1 MVFPNRRFVRAVGL
15 MIGSIVG
22 VGVFGLPFA
31 FAQTGYGIGL
41 LVLLV
46 LGGMNAILL
55 LMYADIVLHTPGN
68 HRMAGYIAAYLGPT
82 WGKVGIIGLAVSI
95 WGGMA
100 AYLIAGG
107 RFLGILFGADGG
119 MGETALGILLLCV
132 VAAVSYRGLKFAS
145 RIEVG
150 ILGLLMF
157 LLAFIV
163 VSAIPDARV
172 ANLVPLHWDRW
183 LLAYG
188 VVFFAFNGGINA
200 IPEMRAVL
208 GSDRRLP
215 HAVMTGMLWVLGLY
229 AIFTLAVVAATG
241 TGTSP
246 FAIDALVPSLGDTFR
261 VVGSALAVVSVF
273 SIFLLTSIAL
283 RHAFERDV
291 GLRKNAAWLLVF
303 LPPAI
308 AYLLGLR
315 SFIGLLGFFG
325 SVVSAAIGILIVAT
339 YESMR
344 SSKACRDHACVEFP
358 RAFSAIIAGCYALG
372 IVLTMI
378 HALA

>member
-1 MVFPNRRFVRAVGL
+1 

-55 LMYADIVLHTPGN
+55 LMYTDIVLHTPGN
-68 HRMAGYIAAYLGPT
+68 HRLAGNIAAHLGSV
-82 WGKVGIIGLAVSI
+82 WGKIGIVGLAIGI
-95 WGGMA
+95 WGGMS

-107 RFLGILFGADGG
+107 RFLGILFGAPGG
-119 MGETALGILLLCV
+119 HVETALGIFLLCV
-132 VAAVSYRGLKFAS
+132 VAVVSYRGLKFAS

-150 ILGLLMF
+150 ILCLLMF
-157 LLAFIV
+157 LLVF
-163 VSAIPDARV
+163 VSISALPSASV
-172 ANLVPLHWDRW
+172 SNLIPLHWDKW

-188 VVFFAFNGGINA
+188 VVFFAFNGGVNA
-200 IPEMRAVL
+200 IPEMRTLL
-208 GSDRRLP
+208 GNDRRLP
-215 HAVMTGMLWVLGLY
+215 HAVMTGMLWILGLY
-229 AIFTLAVVAATG
+229 ALFTLAVVAATG
-241 TGTSP
+241 AATSP
-246 FAIDALVPSLGDTFR
+246 FAIDALIPSLGDTFR
-261 VVGSALAVVSVF
+261 VVGAALSVVSVF
-273 SIFLLTSIAL
+273 SIFLLTSISL
-283 RHAFERDV
+283 RHAFEQDV
-291 GLRKNAAWLLVF
+291 GLHKDISWLLVF

-325 SVVSAAIGILIVAT
+325 SVVSAALGILIVAA

-344 SSKACRDHACVEFP
+344 SSRTCREHACVEFP
-358 RAFSAIIAGCYALG
+358 RAFSAVIAGCYALG
-372 IVLTMI
+372 IVLTII
-378 HALA
+378 HTLA